1 MAMSLQQLVD
11 LFEKLS
17 MAQGKAYAELE
28 TAKAGRYFMRRRAV
42 LSEMR
47 HREVDERP
55 ALYVLYS
62 HRHPK
67 VRINVAKSTYALN
80 PERAKAVLE
89 EVAATRLE
97 PWRSLAGMSLA
108 MLANGMSQLPFDPE

>member
-1 MAMSLQQLVD
+1 MAMSRQQLVD

-17 MAQGKAYAELE
+17 IAQGEAYAYFE
-28 TAKAGRYFMRRRAV
+28 TAKANRFYARRRAV

-62 HRHPK
+62 HRHPH
-67 VRINVAKSTYALN
+67 VRISVALCTYSLN
-80 PERAKAVLE
+80 PERAKTVLE
-89 EVAATRLE
+89 DIAASRLR
-97 PWRSLAGMSLA
+97 PWCSDAAMSLKL
-108 MLANGMSQLPFDPE
+108 LADGTSYLPFDPE